1 MQDCAWNQMVFLTN
15 RLRFL
20 ECCLSAVIYFSHISK
35 PVAKNTQ
42 NKKKHARKSFKW
54 LIIMLTVPRFPSGN
68 LGGIFRPS
76 SYSLYFRFVES
87 WAWPVFRLILW
98 LLWRLGAQLQREI
111 LCRGWT
117 DLYENTTLH
126 GGFITL
132 IHRDIW
138 INPN

>member
-35 PVAKNTQ
+35 SVAKNTQ
-42 NKKKHARKSFKW
+42 NKKKHARKSFNW

-68 LGGIFRPS
+68 FGGIFRPS

-132 IHRDIW
+132 IHCDIW